1 MQKLLQSGGTGTFL
15 KFCVV
20 GASGVLVNVGLLWG
34 LTAVVGLRYEISAI
48 FAIEVSILSNF
59 TFNELWTFKGRTR
72 GHFLKRMLKFNLGC
86 AVGSI
91 VNYVVLLAL
100 TRFVN
105 LHYLLSDLVGI
116 ACGTLW
122 NYFISTTW
130 VWKSA

>member
-1 MQKLLQSGGTGTFL
+1 MQKLLQSGGTNTFL

-20 GASGVLVNVGLLWG
+20 GASGVLVNVGLLWV

-59 TFNELWTFKGRTR
+59 TFNELWTFKRRTR

-91 VNYVVLLAL
+91 VNYAVLLAL

-116 ACGTLW
+116 VCGTLW
-122 NYFISTTW
+122 NYFMSTTW
-130 VWKSA
+130 VWKRA